1 MISNVLKLKRNIETE
16 SYKFIGTVKVEES
29 RPYIVSVLKLG
40 LEYGIKKPI
49 KPELIIENLLPGE
62 PLAVARNIVNRF
74 IQLGLINENG
84 TLTTLG
90 EEGAKGKV
98 FMPQSGEF
106 TICVTEDPLIR
117 NGVLAIDWGQNA
129 QEDRSKLNNKDE
141 GKWIE
146 RPAILERCKGLI
158 SQVWFNGKIK
168 EVYVDDIKNK
178 VIKSSRK
185 PEIKLEISLDLVP
198 SKSYMKIIKDSSFIT
213 DSLNVPLELK
223 KFWND
228 IVIKKNMT
236 WEGDPLDQGINFVN
250 YSETNPEER
259 KTFTRTVS
267 NFEINVPPYGK
278 FKVEP
283 LTIKLQPKSDAD
295 ATKWAYDLIR
305 AELKDYIGEREYFTI
320 ANKVSKRFTTRKP
333 RIPQL
338 KEFMEYLYLNPNESN
353 KGIPPEYWYLR
364 APSDLIMEEN

>member
-40 LEYGIKKPI
+40 LEYDIKKPI

-62 PLAVARNIVNRF
+62 PLAVAVNIVNRF

-98 FMPQSGEF
+98 FMPQSGKF

-141 GKWIE
+141 GKGIE
-146 RPAILERCKGLI
+146 RPAILDRCSDFI

-168 EVYVDDIKNK
+168 EVYVDDIKNI

-185 PEIKLEISLDLVP
+185 PEIKLEVSLDLVP
-198 SKSYMKIIKDSSFIT
+198 SKSSMDIIKDKSVIT
-213 DSLNVPLELK
+213 KPLSVSLDVK
-223 KFWND
+223 IFWNA
-228 IVIKKNMT
+228 VVTKKNMT
-236 WEGDPLDQGINFVN
+236 WDGGPLDQGINFVN
-250 YSETNPEER
+250 YAETKPEER
-259 KTFTRTVS
+259 NAFSRTVS

-278 FKVEP
+278 FNVEP

-305 AELKDYIGEREYFTI
+305 AEPKDYIVEREYITI
-320 ANKVSKRFTTRKP
+320 ANKVSKRFTNSKP
-333 RIPQL
+333 GIPSL
-338 KEFMEYLYLNPNESN
+338 KEFMEYLYLNQNESN

-364 APSDLIMEEN
+364 APSDLSMEEN

>member
-29 RPYIVSVLKLG
+29 MPYIVSVLKLG
-40 LEYGIKKPI
+40 LEYDII

-146 RPAILERCKGLI
+146 RPAILERCLGLI

-185 PEIKLEISLDLVP
+185 HEIKLEVYLDLDP
-198 SKSYMKIIKDSSFIT
+198 SKSYMKIIEGYNVLTANFQKPETNCLNNSSTSSFESSMASSMFSSSALLVRLDVKT
-213 DSLNVPLELK
+213 MPFGSVFGSD
-223 KFWND
+223 
-228 IVIKKNMT
+228 NM
-236 WEGDPLDQGINFVN
+236 
-250 YSETNPEER
+250 
-259 KTFTRTVS
+259 
-267 NFEINVPPYGK
+267 NFE
-278 FKVEP
+278 
-283 LTIKLQPKSDAD
+283 
-295 ATKWAYDLIR
+295 
-305 AELKDYIGEREYFTI
+305 
-320 ANKVSKRFTTRKP
+320 
-333 RIPQL
+333 
-338 KEFMEYLYLNPNESN
+338 
-353 KGIPPEYWYLR
+353 
-364 APSDLIMEEN
+364 